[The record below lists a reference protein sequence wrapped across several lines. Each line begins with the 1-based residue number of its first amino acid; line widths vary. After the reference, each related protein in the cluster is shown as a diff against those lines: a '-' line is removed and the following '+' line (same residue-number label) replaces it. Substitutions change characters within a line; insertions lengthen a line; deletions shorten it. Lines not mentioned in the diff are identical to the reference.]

1 MPDPHGFRTIP
12 FYHKFPQKTRIF
24 PPDPQKILPG
34 GSFTTL
40 LGPSGCGKTT
50 LLRMIAGL
58 ETPDEGEI
66 WLDDTCVFSKERRID
81 LPPEKRDLGIV
92 FQDFALWPHMTVFE
106 NVAFGLRARRDTR
119 DLSDRVRAALRTVHL
134 EDLEKRYPHQLSGG
148 QQQRVAFAR
157 AIAVRPGCI
166 LFDEPLSALD
176 FLFSEE
182 AQQLVA
188 GAYLLARTPRP
199 AQYPGGLH
207 LHQPGVRAG
216 QRVSGH
222 GHGSAVRADHHHGP
236 SRFQP
241 SDRPS
246 KEQITNRRQALT
258 KACRRFVDRESYQ
271 RGSSRTAVAGPT
283 HRISGMGVSLRPP
296 P

>member
-1 MPDPHGFRTIP
+1 MRRLDLKKNLLPALLLVLLTGLILCPLISIFAKAVIVDGHLDLSRGWKTIAAAENR
-12 FYHKFPQKTRIF
+12 QTVGNS
-24 PPDPQKILPG
+24 L
-34 GSFTTL
+34 L
-40 LGPSGCGKTT
+40 LG
-50 LLRMIAGL
+50 L
-58 ETPDEGEI
+58 
-66 WLDDTCVFSKERRID
+66 CVVLCS
-81 LPPEKRDLGIV
+81 
-92 FQDFALWPHMTVFE
+92 TV
-106 NVAFGLRARRDTR
+106 
-119 DLSDRVRAALRTVHL
+119 
-134 EDLEKRYPHQLSGG
+134 
-148 QQQRVAFAR
+148 
-157 AIAVRPGCI
+157 IAVPT
-166 LFDEPLSALD
+166 
-176 FLFSEE
+176 
-182 AQQLVA
+182 
-188 GAYLLARTPRP
+188 AYLLARTPRP

-222 GHGSAVRADHHHGP
+222 GHGRAVCADHHHGP

-258 KACRRFVDRESYQ
+258 KVCRRFVDRESYQ